1 MRQVDLSALHL
12 RVHRLRPRSL
22 GSVRRAES
30 SSTAQVPLLLL
41 SLECRPHNVFRTERE
56 GKEIMDS
63 KGKSAVECD
72 AISGE
77 RRQHRRYLLEMELRW
92 KLIRRRR
99 VLETGIGHTIDLSS
113 GGILF
118 NAGRPLPAGHNVE
131 LSISWPVLLN
141 DAVPL
146 QLAAKGRIVRDNGG
160 QVAIQTMERELLSM
174 PKFIGVR
181 SERAKAPKPK
191 HVDPNLRPGDSV
203 LTEALCSRA
212 RVQPQ

>member
-1 MRQVDLSALHL
+1 
-12 RVHRLRPRSL
+12 
-22 GSVRRAES
+22 
-30 SSTAQVPLLLL
+30 
-41 SLECRPHNVFRTERE
+41 
-56 GKEIMDS
+56 MDS

-146 QLAAKGRIVRDNGG
+146 QLAAKGGSCATT
-160 QVAIQTMERELLSM
+160 VAKWLFRQWNANSYRC
-174 PKFIGVR
+174 R
-181 SERAKAPKPK
+181 
-191 HVDPNLRPGDSV
+191 NL
-203 LTEALCSRA
+203 
-212 RVQPQ
+212 